1 MPNVF
6 SFPFGLHSSQNSK
19 ELCDYSL
26 GRLSLIFMNQN
37 PGDLFPD
44 IPVEN
49 YRQRLIALFW
59 YLYCDEFLV
68 LVRCTSSELLQLVLR
83 TGLFGIAKKLSKVL
97 SAPNFLG
104 RSQQMKVL
112 DLMHLL
118 MGWNPDPLKSYGMR
132 LTLAFLAL
140 SILKNRSLL
149 PVEHRSPWEMFS
161 PLELTQLQHIMRM
174 MEHSFFNPDV
184 VELLRSAHRDC
195 ADRYVAFNP
204 DEATFTRAYL
214 IYLARAAWFP
224 VMVRDVL
231 EEVLVLPPPQPAPIA
246 AQVPI
251 QEIVIV

>member
-1 MPNVF
+1 
-6 SFPFGLHSSQNSK
+6 
-19 ELCDYSL
+19 
-26 GRLSLIFMNQN
+26 MNQN
-37 PGDLFPD
+37 PGVLFPH
-44 IPVEN
+44 IPVED
-49 YRQRLIALFW
+49 YRQLLIALFW

-68 LVRCTSSELLQLVLR
+68 LDNFTSSELLQLVLR

-104 RSQQMKVL
+104 RSHQLKVINL
-112 DLMHLL
+112 RRLL
-118 MGWNPDPLKSYGMR
+118 MNGNPDPLKSYGMR

-174 MEHSFFNPDV
+174 MEHSFFRPDV
-184 VELLRSAHRDC
+184 VELLHSAHRDC
-195 ADRYVAFNP
+195 AERYHVAFNP
-204 DEATFTRAYL
+204 DQDTFTRAYL

-231 EEVLVLPPPQPAPIA
+231 EEGLVLPPPQPAPIA

-251 QEIVIV
+251 QEKQIV

>member
-1 MPNVF
+1 
-6 SFPFGLHSSQNSK
+6 
-19 ELCDYSL
+19 
-26 GRLSLIFMNQN
+26 
-37 PGDLFPD
+37 
-44 IPVEN
+44 
-49 YRQRLIALFW
+49 
-59 YLYCDEFLV
+59 
-68 LVRCTSSELLQLVLR
+68 
-83 TGLFGIAKKLSKVL
+83 
-97 SAPNFLG
+97 
-104 RSQQMKVL
+104 
-112 DLMHLL
+112 
-118 MGWNPDPLKSYGMR
+118 
-132 LTLAFLAL
+132 
-140 SILKNRSLL
+140 
-149 PVEHRSPWEMFS
+149 
-161 PLELTQLQHIMRM
+161 